1 MTTPVVEGAATPAGE
16 KKPETPVVPAVE
28 KPAVAAPVAGGKPAE
43 TAGAAAGQPAEPRVI
58 GDDDEP
64 KPGERIS
71 LSSEAL
77 AKRIDRA
84 KKALLKETIG
94 TDDPTVLKSKLDAL
108 KKFEDEAEARRL
120 AQLTKEQQLEER
132 ARAAEEKAEL
142 AEARAM
148 EVEETRQVDQADGEL
163 RDALKDVIKPKLW
176 RHARADL
183 AEHLAKEHGD
193 KIDDMK
199 DAEREKV
206 VMDWATQYVK
216 DNPEFAAVAPKV
228 EEKKAE
234 TVAVPLKNGVG
245 NAGKKPVVVPT
256 ALPGKTLKPG
266 QPNSM
271 TAAEVAEWKRAHNY
285 NY

>member
-1 MTTPVVEGAATPAGE
+1 MTTPVVEGAGTPAE

-28 KPAVAAPVAGGKPAE
+28 KPAVPAPVAGAKPAE
-43 TAGAAAGQPAEPRVI
+43 QAGAASGQPAEPRVI

-77 AKRIDRA
+77 TKRIERA
-84 KKALLKETIG
+84 KKAMLKETIG

-108 KKFEDEAEARRL
+108 KKFEDEAEARRI

-199 DAEREKV
+199 ESEREKV

-216 DNPEFAAVAPKV
+216 DNPEFAAIAPKV

-245 NAGKKPVVVPT
+245 NAGKKAVVVPT
-256 ALPGKTLKPG
+256 ALAGKTLKPG

-271 TAAEVAEWKRAHNY
+271 TTAEVAEWKRVRGFNY
-285 NY
+285 

>member
-1 MTTPVVEGAATPAGE
+1 MTTPVAEGAAAPVVE
-16 KKPETPVVPAVE
+16 KKPETPAVLPVE
-28 KPAVAAPVAGGKPAE
+28 KPAVAAPAVAAKPAE
-43 TAGAAAGQPAEPRVI
+43 TAAGDKPAEPRVI

-64 KPGERIS
+64 KPGERIAM
-71 LSSEAL
+71 SSEAL
-77 AKRIDRA
+77 AKRIARA
-84 KKALLKETIG
+84 NKAQLKEQFG
-94 TDDPTVLKSKLDAL
+94 TDDPAVLKTKLDNL
-108 KKFEDEAEARRL
+108 KKFEDEAEEKRK

-132 ARAAEEKAEL
+132 ARVAEEKAEL
-142 AEARAM
+142 AEARAA
-148 EVEETRQVDQADGEL
+148 EVEESHQVDQADGEL

-216 DNPEFAAVAPKV
+216 DNPEFAAIVPKV
-228 EEKKAE
+228 ELATEKKDV
-234 TVAVPLKNGVG
+234 VAVPLKNGVG
-245 NAGKKPVVVPT
+245 NAGKKAVVVPT
-256 ALPGKTLKPG
+256 ALAGKTLKPG